1 MAYTQTLTAGARS
14 VPTWTGN
21 KGSVVTVT
29 PSGGTA
35 YLEYT
40 QGSPA
45 DSNNGSATW
54 TQWPAGTVITTTSDV
69 LTQTVGIRVTCV
81 SGTATVTITDGN
93 DQVLSNIQ
101 QPWFSQNPALL
112 KTRSPTVVLLG
123 DSLTANN
130 YVTAGT
136 PVNFWD
142 YAAEGSWNWANALSG
157 SRFNVVAAKGV
168 AGNTLANMIAR
179 FGIDVAPYAPKYV
192 RLVGGV
198 NDIYNETAST
208 ATITARFE
216 TLIKMIQ
223 DMGAVPIISTVWAR
237 SYSSAALMRV
247 HLAVNDFLRT
257 RAYLDK
263 NVKLWDGFAASTDPA
278 VAPAAPQPTIR
289 TGWTYDSAPNLH
301 PNNLGAYWLGK
312 KEAALLATLEPAFP
326 YLAGAE
332 DYTGVGGA
340 SGDTSNLLD
349 NVTFQAGTGG
359 TLGTGMTAGT
369 GTIPQG
375 WTVQR
380 VAGTPTATVNV
391 VDQTDPDT
399 GLVLGKYIEVAATGA
414 AANGEIQLISANLS
428 ARGAAGGVYEGEMSF
443 QVPTIGTTLDSIRM
457 RVKTDSG
464 TGESAWWGSS
474 AQTAA
479 VYPEIIPACR
489 IRTPR
494 STSVAA
500 PTTLQLDA
508 RIRFSGIGS
517 STIRFWLPRLR
528 RVS

>member
-1 MAYTQTLTAGARS
+1 MAYTQTLTAQQRS
-14 VPTWTGN
+14 TPVWSGN
-21 KGSVVTVT
+21 RGSIVTIT

-35 YLEYT
+35 FLEYT

-54 TQWPAGTVITTTSDV
+54 VTWPAGTVSVQTSDV
-69 LTQTVGIRVTCV
+69 LTRTVGIRVTCV
-81 SGTATVTITDGN
+81 TGTVAVNITDGN
-93 DQVLSNIQ
+93 DQVIGNLQ
-101 QPWFSQNPALL
+101 QPWFSQNPAAL
-112 KTRSPTVVLLG
+112 KTRTPTVVLLG

-130 YVTAGT
+130 YITAGT
-136 PVNFWD
+136 PTNFWN
-142 YAAEGSWNWANALSG
+142 YAAEGSWNWANALAG
-157 SRFNVVAAKGV
+157 SRYNVLAAKGV
-168 AGNTLANMIAR
+168 PGNTLANMIAR
-179 FGIDVAPYAPKYV
+179 FQIDVAPYAPKYV

-198 NDIYNETAST
+198 NDIYAEGASA
-208 ATITARFE
+208 ATVLARFE
-216 TLIKMIQ
+216 SLIKMIQ
-223 DMGAVPIISTVWAR
+223 DMGSIPIVSTIWAR
-237 SYSSAALMRV
+237 GFSSAARTRI
-247 HLAVNDFLRT
+247 HLAVNDWLRT

-278 VAPAAPQPTIR
+278 VAPAAPQPGIR
-289 TGWTYDSAPNLH
+289 SGWTYDSAPSIH

-312 KEAALLATLEPAFP
+312 KEAVLLNALEPAFP

-340 SGDTSNLLD
+340 SGEGSNLLD

-359 TLGTGMTAGT
+359 TLGTGMSAGT

-380 VAGTPTATVNV
+380 AAGTPTATVNV

-399 GLVLGKYIEVAATGA
+399 GLVLGKYIEIAATAA
-414 AANGEIQLISANLS
+414 AANDEIQLISANLS
-428 ARGAAGGVYEGEMSF
+428 ARGTSGATYEGEMSF
-443 QVPTIGTTLDSIRM
+443 QVPTIGTTLDHIRM
-457 RVKTDSG
+457 RVASDSG
-464 TGESAWWGSS
+464 TGESGWWGSS
-474 AQTAA
+474 SQTA
-479 VYPEIIPACR
+479 VSYPEIIPACR
-489 IRTPR
+489 MRTAR
-494 STSVAA
+494 TTAAAA

-508 RIRFSGIGS
+508 RIRFNGIGS